1 MLTNHVSFLS
11 VVYLPF
17 VQKYIIMEDLCG
29 QCQKD
34 WANGKCHIDLW
45 MGPQKSVNARS
56 LNACEDKLTHPNTP
70 IYVNPPQNFPVDT
83 TPLFTSSGQCTA
95 VFHPTNVEPTGDGS
109 GDGSNPSG
117 DGSNPSGD
125 GSNPSGDGSN
135 PSGDGYNSYGD
146 GSKPSGDGSN
156 SYGDG
161 SNNNNYGSSGS
172 NNNNYG
178 GSGSND
184 NNYSQSYGSGY

>member
-1 MLTNHVSFLS
+1 
-11 VVYLPF
+11 
-17 VQKYIIMEDLCG
+17 
-29 QCQKD
+29 
-34 WANGKCHIDLW
+34 
-45 MGPQKSVNARS
+45 MGPQKSVNARA

-95 VFHPTNVEPTGDGS
+95 VFHPTNVEPAGDG
-109 GDGSNPSG
+109 SG

-146 GSKPSGDGSN
+146 GSNPNGDGYN

-172 NNNNYG
+172 NTNNNYGSSGSNNNNNYG
-178 GSGSND
+178 GSGA
-184 NNYSQSYGSGY
+184 SQSYGSGY